1 MLKDNRKFIIMAQSA
16 FLFSFISFFSFT
28 SCGSDSLQTAPVVS
42 PEIEN
47 AIQINALTDRRF
59 QEIENFGASDAWAC
73 AFVGGWPAAK
83 KEAVAE
89 LLFSKELDNS
99 GNPKGIGLSL
109 WRFNLGAGSAEQGA
123 ASDIKDEWRR
133 GESFLNADGTYD
145 WTRQAGQVWF
155 AEAAKKHGV
164 EKLLAFTNSP
174 PVHMTRNGKAYAN
187 NSVSNLAA
195 ENYPD
200 FAKYLSAVLK
210 NFKERGLEIDYIS
223 PINEPQWDWSKPN
236 QEGTPFYNNEIAGII
251 RALDKALEEEG
262 LNTTIDLAEAG
273 KVNYLF
279 EDADKPGIGSQI
291 NAFFNP
297 NSTDYIGD
305 LKHVARNLSAHSY
318 FTTSPF
324 ESSVETRTKVKEA
337 VEKQAGLSFW
347 MSEYCILGGNS
358 GEIQGKGRD
367 LGITSAL
374 YVARVIH
381 NDLTVANASAWNW
394 WTAVSGYDYKD
405 GLVYVDKNNTDGN
418 FYDSK
423 MLWALGNYS
432 RFIRPGFERVEVSI
446 DGKFTQ
452 NEDFLVSAYEEPE
465 TKEMVYVFVNSGTTA
480 IESAINLNGNKANT
494 SKAYITSENHDLAEM
509 EITESGKLSIPSKSV
524 VTVLVNK

>member
-1 MLKDNRKFIIMAQSA
+1 MLKLIRKFRISA
-16 FLFSFISFFSFT
+16 YSVILLGSLSFFSFT
-28 SCGSDSLQTAPVVS
+28 SCGSDSLQTSPVIN
-42 PEIEN
+42 PEIDN
-47 AIQINALTDRRF
+47 AIKVNALTDRRY

-73 AFVGGWPAAK
+73 AFVGEWPSAK
-83 KEAVAE
+83 KEAIAE

-155 AEAAKKHGV
+155 AEEAKKYGV

-174 PVHMTRNGKAYAN
+174 PVSMTRNGKAYAN
-187 NSVSNLAA
+187 NSVTNLAA
-195 ENYPD
+195 ENYQD
-200 FAKYLSAVLK
+200 FAKYLSTVLK
-210 NFKERGLEIDYIS
+210 NLKERGLEIDYIS

-236 QEGTPFYNNEIAGII
+236 QEGTPFYNNEIAGVV
-251 RALDKALEEEG
+251 RALDAALEADG

-273 KVNYLF
+273 KINYLF

-291 NAFFNP
+291 QAFFNE
-297 NSTDYIGD
+297 SSADYIGN
-305 LKHVARNLSAHSY
+305 LRHVARNLSAHSY

-324 ESSVETRTKVKEA
+324 QSSVEMRSKLKTEIEKVPD
-337 VEKQAGLSFW
+337 LSLW

-358 GEIQGKGRD
+358 GEIQGNGRD
-367 LGITSAL
+367 LGITPAL

-381 NDLTVANASAWNW
+381 NDLAVANASAWNW

-418 FYDSK
+418 YYESK
-423 MLWALGNYS
+423 ILWALGNYS

-465 TKEMVYVFVNSGTTA
+465 TKEMVYVFVNSGTKAMA
-480 IESAINLNGNKANT
+480 IALNTDGNKAKT
-494 SKAYITSENHDLAEM
+494 SKAYVTSETADLAEM
-509 EITESGKLSIPSKSV
+509 QIAESGELSIPAESV
-524 VTVLVNK
+524 VTVLVNN